1 MIKAKI
7 EQLELVQN
15 LENSLRIDFEAKQA
29 KAANLE
35 SYEIQ
40 LAEMQELLETMFRQ
54 LPSKTEMDK
63 LLVDVS
69 QTALGAGIDVQLF
82 QPNAEA
88 FHDFYAER
96 PISVRMLGDYHQFG
110 EFVSGVASLPRV
122 VILTMHDI
130 ALRRATDRDVGA
142 NAGDGRLI
150 LEGTVKTYRYIDE
163 EEAAAAGRRGE
174 CAMMSPSHIK
184 STLVIMLIVMSS
196 LITACSGRQDDLNRY
211 IAEVKSRPAT
221 PIPPI
226 PPVRTYT
233 PYEYEGLTGRDPF
246 RQSTSE
252 GSDQVTQSGGGK
264 GPRPDLQRP
273 REYLERFELD
283 TLSMVGTFS
292 KETSDWALDSRI
304 RTEWSTGSRSEITSG
319 RITARLTAFRTTRC
333 S

>member
-1 MIKAKI
+1 MLNELRDLDFNDIGSAPTSVRYIILGFLLIIILTIGYFLLIKAKT

-15 LENSLRIDFEAKQA
+15 LETRLRVDFEAKQA

-35 SYEIQ
+35 SYELQ

-88 FHDFYAER
+88 YHDFYAER

-130 ALRRATDRDVGA
+130 ALRRANERDVGA

-163 EEAAAAGRRGE
+163 DEAAQR
-174 CAMMSPSHIK
+174 
-184 STLVIMLIVMSS
+184 
-196 LITACSGRQDDLNRY
+196 
-211 IAEVKSRPAT
+211 AEVNT
-221 PIPPI
+221 P
-226 PPVRTYT
+226 
-233 PYEYEGLTGRDPF
+233 
-246 RQSTSE
+246 
-252 GSDQVTQSGGGK
+252 
-264 GPRPDLQRP
+264 
-273 REYLERFELD
+273 
-283 TLSMVGTFS
+283 
-292 KETSDWALDSRI
+292 
-304 RTEWSTGSRSEITSG
+304 
-319 RITARLTAFRTTRC
+319 
-333 S
+333 